1 LPENIH
7 QETFHPKMHN
17 KDFTKGQKGKIWK
30 MFFVVELKELT
41 NGQAIKNDLFI

>member
-17 KDFTKGQKGKIWK
+17 KDFTKGQRGKFGKCFSLWSLKNWQMGKPLK
-30 MFFVVELKELT
+30 M
-41 NGQAIKNDLFI
+41 IY